1 MSAGGALMIDEA
13 FFSQAPASATAEKA
27 TRYLQPGFLHVAR
40 ATTITTILGSCVAVC
55 LWDASR
61 RTGGMNHFLLPRG
74 AASPESEGRFGETAV
89 PRLIEQLIDAGA
101 GPGRLEAKIFGG
113 ACIAAA
119 LQRQDHLGLKN
130 VDIAVQILDQS
141 GIAIVAMD
149 VGGTRGR
156 KVLFHTGDGTV
167 LVKYL

>member
-1 MSAGGALMIDEA
+1 MRVGGALMTDEA
-13 FFSQAPASATAEKA
+13 FASQPPPSTTAEK
-27 TRYLQPGFLHVAR
+27 TMQYLQPGGLHVAR

-55 LWDASR
+55 LWDAAR
-61 RTGGMNHFLLPRG
+61 GTGGMNHFLLPRG
-74 AASPESEGRFGETAV
+74 AASPEAGGRFGETAV
-89 PRLIEQLIDAGA
+89 PQLIERLIETGARPGQLA
-101 GPGRLEAKIFGG
+101 AKIFGG
-113 ACIAAA
+113 ACITAA

-130 VDIAVQILDQS
+130 VEMAVQILEQS
-141 GIAIVAMD
+141 GIAIVAVD

>member
-1 MSAGGALMIDEA
+1 MPRGGALMIDEA
-13 FFSQAPASATAEKA
+13 FCQSPEPATAEKV
-27 TRYLQPGFLHVAR
+27 TQYLQPGFLHVAR

-55 LWDASR
+55 LWDATR

-74 AASPESEGRFGETAV
+74 PASAESAGRFGETAV
-89 PRLIEQLIDAGA
+89 PRLIERLIDAGA
-101 GPGRLEAKIFGG
+101 RPGGLEAKIFGG
-113 ACIAAA
+113 ACITAA

-130 VDIAVQILDQS
+130 VDIAVQILEQS

>member
-1 MSAGGALMIDEA
+1 MPIGGALMIDEA
-13 FFSQAPASATAEKA
+13 LFSQPPASTAEAK
-27 TRYLQPGFLHVAR
+27 TTHYLQPGFLHVAR

-55 LWDASR
+55 LWDATR

-74 AASPESEGRFGETAV
+74 AASHESEGRFGETAV
-89 PRLIEQLIDAGA
+89 PRLIERLIDGGA
-101 GPGRLEAKIFGG
+101 RPGRLEAKIFGG
-113 ACIAAA
+113 ACITAA
-119 LQRQDHLGLKN
+119 LQRHDHLGLKN
-130 VDIAVQILDQS
+130 VDIAVQVLEQS

-156 KVLFHTGDGTV
+156 KVLFHTGDGAV